1 MENTEIKIV
10 LGSAFGDEGKGV
22 TVQYLCKEAIDKGKK
37 PLVIRF
43 SGGPQAAHTINNNG
57 VEHICSTYGSGVLL
71 GVPTLIWDTAYFDPI
86 CAKNEYEVLKTKMDE
101 VPPLYV
107 MPKTRVITPY
117 DVYAGRN
124 DLKVI
129 KDGTCGKGIY
139 PTFKRNKEGFVI
151 NLDNMLDE
159 QVLYELELNYY
170 DNDDLTELSPEGK
183 MYENF
188 IKEYKENKYDF
199 FSITNGGILLSLF
212 DVLIFEGSQ
221 GLLLDMDRGFFP
233 NVTPSKVGLNA
244 FTEDKFLEQVLY
256 NAEVFLVTRTYL
268 TRHGNGYTPCD
279 YDFPFDLTNKYETNV
294 TNEFQGKF
302 KYGLINFDLLNEAYT
317 RHCLDNYWRLYN
329 MTFNLVVTHWDLI
342 KQVNEYSYIYN
353 KDRVRITRGD
363 FPNGEFE
370 NRIADT
376 FRFFSKD
383 LRLKDIYINDS
394 IKSNLK
400 KLDF

>member
-1 MENTEIKIV
+1 M
-10 LGSAFGDEGKGV
+10 GKV
-22 TVQYLCKEAIDKGKK
+22 YTQLLKETKK
-37 PLVIRF
+37 
-43 SGGPQAAHTINNNG
+43 
-57 VEHICSTYGSGVLL
+57 VLL
-71 GVPTLIWDTAYFDPI
+71 
-86 CAKNEYEVLKTKMDE
+86 
-101 VPPLYV
+101 
-107 MPKTRVITPY
+107 
-117 DVYAGRN
+117 
-124 DLKVI
+124 
-129 KDGTCGKGIY
+129 
-139 PTFKRNKEGFVI
+139 
-151 NLDNMLDE
+151 
-159 QVLYELELNYY
+159 
-170 DNDDLTELSPEGK
+170 LSPEGK